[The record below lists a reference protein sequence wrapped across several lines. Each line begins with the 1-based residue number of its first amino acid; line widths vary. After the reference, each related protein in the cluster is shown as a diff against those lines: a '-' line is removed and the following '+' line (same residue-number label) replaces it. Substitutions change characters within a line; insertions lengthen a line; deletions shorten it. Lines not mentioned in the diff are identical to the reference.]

1 MIKHDRRKTK
11 MKDKLEKINDYEWLL
26 PKSARKEMNVD
37 GKLIANKAIYDA
49 MEPEAITQLSNVCC
63 MPGVIGPVI
72 ALPDAHFGY
81 GLPMG
86 AVAAFDAKEGVISA
100 GLCGF
105 DINCGIN
112 SIRTNLSYEE
122 VNEKLKELIPALF
135 KAVPCGV
142 GAKGKLRVRDSELDN
157 VLTNGVR
164 WAVEAGYGTEKDI
177 KATEENGCMSGADP
191 KKVSA
196 LALKRGIPQL
206 GTLGAGN
213 HFLEIQ
219 KVDDVL
225 DQETAKKWNIDN
237 KGNAMIMLHCGSRGL
252 GHQIATDYLKIQ
264 EKAVQKYNIWLP
276 DRQLACA
283 PVDSEEGQDYYAAM
297 KCAVN
302 YSFVNRQVI
311 THWVREV
318 FEKVFKK
325 SWEEMEMKMVYAIAH
340 NIVKKEKIHGREM
353 YIHRK
358 GATRSYPDTPV
369 IIAGTMGTESYIC
382 KGSDI
387 ALEKT
392 FGSSCHGAGRALSR
406 NAAIAKYRG
415 SQVAAELM
423 KQGIVSQATNDES
436 LAEEAPGAYKDV
448 ISVVDTVHDAGISTK
463 VIKLKPMGVIKG

>member
-1 MIKHDRRKTK
+1 
-11 MKDKLEKINDYEWLL
+11 MKDKLQNINDYEWLL
-26 PKSARKEMNVD
+26 PKSARKEMKVD

-63 MPGVIGPVI
+63 MPGVIEPVV

-112 SIRTNLSYEE
+112 FIKTNLTEAE
-122 VNEKLKELIPALF
+122 VRAKIKELVPALF
-135 KAVPCGV
+135 EAIPCGV
-142 GAKGKLRVRDSELDN
+142 GAKGKLRLKADELED
-157 VLTNGVR
+157 VLRHGVK
-164 WAVEAGYGTEKDI
+164 WAVENGYGTKKDI
-177 KATEENGCMSGADP
+177 EATEERGCMLGAEP
-191 KKVSA
+191 KKVSD
-196 LALKRGIPQL
+196 LARKRGGPQL

-219 KVDDVL
+219 KIDKIED
-225 DQETAKKWNIDN
+225 EKTAKAWKIDAE
-237 KGNAMIMLHCGSRGL
+237 GNVAIMLHCGSRGL
-252 GHQIATDYLKIQ
+252 GHQVATDYLKIQ
-264 EKAVQKYNIWLP
+264 EDAVKKYKIWLP

-283 PVDSEEGQDYYAAM
+283 PVDSDEGRDYFAAM

-302 YSFVNRQVI
+302 YSFANRAVMTSWI
-311 THWVREV
+311 REV
-318 FEKVFKK
+318 FEKVFKR
-325 SWEEMEMKMVYAIAH
+325 SWEEMEMETVYAIAH
-340 NIVKKEKIHGREM
+340 NIVKLEKIHGREM

-369 IIAGTMGTESYIC
+369 IVAGTMGTSSYIC
-382 KGSDI
+382 KGSEI
-387 ALEKT
+387 ALDKT

-406 NAAIAKYRG
+406 NAAIAKFRG
-415 SQVAAELM
+415 KDVASALL
-423 KQGIVSQATNDES
+423 KKGILSQATHDES
-436 LAEEAPGAYKDV
+436 LAEEAPEAYKDV

-463 VIKLKPMGVIKG
+463 VIRLTPIGVIKG